1 MSKKE
6 KKVMPKKVEV
16 KKIVKSVKEKTSKA
30 TPAGKQEKDTSASER
45 GKKTYNLLRGMHD
58 ILPKDEKYWKPMYQ
72 NASNLASHFQFGR
85 LETPILEEIG
95 LFVRSLG
102 KGTDVVDKEMYV
114 FEDKDGVKVCMRP
127 ELTAAA
133 VRAYI
138 MHGMWNMPQ
147 PVKLWY
153 FAPMFRHDRPQAG
166 RYRQFH
172 QVGFETFGHADPS
185 ADAEMI
191 LIAFNFYKDLGLPV
205 EIHINSLGTPAERAT
220 YKIELVNYYRSKR
233 SYLCE
238 ECRNRLVKNPMRLLD
253 CKEERCQSVKED
265 APQIINWLG
274 VESKNHFMKVLE
286 YLDELSIPYQLDST
300 LVRGLNYYTHTV
312 FEVYVA
318 DAEISAQSA
327 LGGGGRYDLLVEEM
341 GGRPTP
347 AVGVALGLERS
358 VLALKQYNEKHHLE
372 IKKVPTEAFVAQLGD
387 EARRITLKIIDEL
400 RFGGVKIAFN
410 LCKTSLKTQLE
421 LADNLKVPFAVII
434 GQKEVQDG
442 TAIIR
447 DMESGIQ
454 EIVDQKKLIP
464 VLKRKLGK
472 FDDKK

>member
-1 MSKKE
+1 MPKKE
-6 KKVMPKKVEV
+6 KKVKVKKVEV
-16 KKIVKSVKEKTSKA
+16 KKIAKPVKEKISK
-30 TPAGKQEKDTSASER
+30 EKEVQVSER
-45 GKKTYNLLRGMHD
+45 GKKTFNLLRGMHD

-72 NASNLASHFQFGR
+72 VASDLATHFQFGR
-85 LETPILEEIG
+85 LETPILEEVG
-95 LFVRSLG
+95 LFIRSIG
-102 KGTDVVDKEMYV
+102 KGTDVVDKEMYA
-114 FEDKDGVKVCMRP
+114 FEDKDGTKVCMRP

-133 VRAYI
+133 VRAFI

-153 FAPMFRHDRPQAG
+153 WGPMFRHDRPQAG

-172 QVGFETFGHADPS
+172 QLGYETFGHAEPS
-185 ADAEMI
+185 ADAELI
-191 LIAFNFYKDLGLPV
+191 LIAYDFYKDLGLPV
-205 EIHINSLGTPAERAT
+205 EIHINSLGTPDERAN
-220 YKIELVNYYRSKR
+220 YKVELVNYYRSKR

-253 CKEERCQSVKED
+253 CKEERCQSVKEE

-274 VESKNHFMKVLE
+274 AESKNHFMKVLE
-286 YLDELSIPYQLDST
+286 YLDELAIPYHLDST

-312 FEVYVA
+312 FEVYAA

-347 AVGVALGLERS
+347 AVGMALGLERS
-358 VLALKQYNEKHHLE
+358 VLALKQYNEKNNRE
-372 IKKVPTEAFVAQLGD
+372 IHKVPTEAFVAQLGD
-387 EARRITLKIIDEL
+387 EARRVTLKIIDQL
-400 RFGGVKIAFN
+400 RFGGIKISFN

-454 EIVDQKKLIP
+454 EIVDQKKLIS

-472 FDDKK
+472 FDDKR

>member
-1 MSKKE
+1 MTKKE
-6 KKVMPKKVEV
+6 KKVTPKKVEV
-16 KKIVKSVKEKTSKA
+16 KKVVKPTKEKTSK
-30 TPAGKQEKDTSASER
+30 EKDSQTSDR

-58 ILPKDEKYWKPMYQ
+58 ILPKDEKYYKPMYQ
-72 NASNLASHFQFGR
+72 SALDLAAHFQFGR
-85 LETPILEEIG
+85 IETPVLEETN
-95 LFVRSLG
+95 LFIRSIG
-102 KGTDVVDKEMYV
+102 KGTDVVDKEMYA
-114 FEDKDGVKVCMRP
+114 FEDKDGTKVCMRP
-127 ELTAAA
+127 EMTAAA
-133 VRAYI
+133 VRAYV
-138 MHGMWNMPQ
+138 MHGMFNLPQ
-147 PVKLWY
+147 PVKMWY
-153 FAPMFRHDRPQAG
+153 WGQMFRHDRPQAG
-166 RYRQFH
+166 RYREFH

-185 ADAEMI
+185 ADAELI
-191 LIAFNFYKDLGLPV
+191 LVAYNFYKDLGLPI
-205 EIHINSLGTPAERAT
+205 EIHINSLGTPAERAN
-220 YKIELVNYYRSKR
+220 YKTELVNYYRSKR

-253 CKEERCQSVKED
+253 CKEEGCQGIKEE

-274 VESKNHFMKVLE
+274 AESKNHFMKVLE
-286 YLDELSIPYQLDST
+286 YLDELGIPYQLDSA

-318 DAEISAQSA
+318 DTEISSQSA

-347 AVGVALGLERS
+347 AVGMALGLERS
-358 VLALKQYNEKHHLE
+358 VLALKQYNEKHNRELT
-372 IKKVPTEAFVAQLGD
+372 KVPTEVFVAQLGD
-387 EARRITLKIIDEL
+387 EARRITLKVINEL
-400 RFGGVKIAFN
+400 RFGNVKIAYN

-421 LADNLKVPFAVII
+421 LADNLKVPYAVII

-454 EIVDQKKLIP
+454 EIVDQKKLIS

-472 FDDKK
+472 FDDKR

>member
-6 KKVMPKKVEV
+6 KKMKNKKSEF
-16 KKIVKSVKEKTSKA
+16 KKSVKPTKEKKI
-30 TPAGKQEKDTSASER
+30 KEKEMASSER
-45 GKKTYNLLRGMHD
+45 SKRAYGLLRGMHD
-58 ILPKDEKYWKPMYQ
+58 ILPKDEKYWRPMYSSAQ
-72 NASNLASHFQFGR
+72 DLASHFQFGR
-85 LETPILEEIG
+85 LETPVLEEIG
-95 LFVRSLG
+95 LFVRSIG
-102 KGTDVVDKEMYV
+102 KGTDVVDKEMYT
-114 FEDKDGVKVCMRP
+114 FEDKDGTKVCMRP

-153 FAPMFRHDRPQAG
+153 WGPMFRHDRPQAG

-172 QVGFETFGHADPS
+172 QVGFETFGQGDPS
-185 ADAEMI
+185 ADAELI
-191 LIAFNFYKDLGLPV
+191 LVAYNFYKDLGLPI
-205 EIHINSLGTPAERAT
+205 EIHINSLGTPSERAN
-220 YKIELVNYYRSKR
+220 YKNELVNYYRSKR

-238 ECRNRLVKNPMRLLD
+238 ECRNRIVKNPLRLLD
-253 CKEERCQSVKED
+253 CKDERCKPVKEE

-274 VESKNHFMKVLE
+274 AESKNHFMKVLE
-286 YLDELSIPYQLDST
+286 FLDELDIPYQLDST

-312 FEVYVA
+312 FEVYAA
-318 DAEISAQSA
+318 DTEVGSQSA

-347 AVGVALGLERS
+347 AVGLALGLERT
-358 VLALKQYNEKHHLE
+358 VLALKQYNEKNNRE
-372 IKKVPTEAFVAQLGD
+372 MPKQPIDAFVAQLG
-387 EARRITLKIIDEL
+387 EEGRRITLKVINEL
-400 RFGGVKIAFN
+400 RGSGVRIAFN
-410 LCKTSLKTQLE
+410 FFKTSLKNQLE
-421 LADNLKVPFAVII
+421 LADSLKAPFSVII

-454 EIVDQKKLIP
+454 EIVDQKKLIT

-472 FDDKK
+472 FDDKR